1 MTIQNFDSL
10 FAINVRAPYFSP
22 SSSCEPQLGSS
33 LLFLT
38 LGGGSCGRDQPLSL
52 CSHQG
57 RGRNLGQAFAFIL
70 GQHGSGV
77 WNGAVSRRLAI
88 VAFCKQPEDVQEAA
102 RLRRVR
108 QRCGSRPTMR
118 PGRGSG
124 SYSEERHFGAR
135 SCQVWR
141 RRRVIKM
148 ERCIPLARLFPATVA
163 NVTQFLRAE
172 ILL

>member
-1 MTIQNFDSL
+1 MTIQNFESL
-10 FAINVRAPYFSP
+10 FAVNVRAPYFSS
-22 SSSCEPQLGSS
+22 SSSCEPQLGGS
-33 LLFLT
+33 LVLLT
-38 LGGGSCGRDQPLSL
+38 SAAAHAAVTNLSVY
-52 CSHQG
+52 
-57 RGRNLGQAFAFIL
+57 AATK
-70 GQHGSGV
+70 
-77 WNGAVSRRLAI
+77 GAVQTLVGHLPSSSASTAPGACNGVMSRRPAI